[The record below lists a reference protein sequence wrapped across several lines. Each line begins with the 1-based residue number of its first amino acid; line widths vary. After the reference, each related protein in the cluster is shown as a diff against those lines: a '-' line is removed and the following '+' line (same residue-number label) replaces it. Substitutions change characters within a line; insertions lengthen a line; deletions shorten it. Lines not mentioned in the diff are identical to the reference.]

1 MARSSSMGPR
11 SRLAQIYRQS
21 PITGSDAEIANT
33 HEINRQSAVKTV
45 FVHCFFLA
53 KFGYLQGQV
62 SALDLGKTEAQYHF
76 ATGGNQAAHCAPAQ
90 ISSGGRALQRLLTA
104 SDDLS
109 LEIENL
115 FGNTDDLPVRFNVS
129 DSSAESNGLRRA
141 FVSACNDVVMKARIP
156 FGVVEHIAPH
166 FSAAYRAY
174 KQNGILA
181 INSAIAFQQQE
192 LRRGN
197 DLRITTRAQV
207 IAILETYRQC
217 LSTSMDTYET
227 VQGLDLHDVW
237 MDYANLR

>member
-1 MARSSSMGPR
+1 MGPR
-11 SRLAQIYRQS
+11 SRLSQIYRQT
-21 PITGSDAEIANT
+21 PITGTDADIANT

-45 FVHCFFLA
+45 LVHSFFLA
-53 KFGYLQGQV
+53 KFGYLTGAV
-62 SALDLGKTEAQYHF
+62 TGLSRGKTEAQYHF

-90 ISSGGRALQRLLTA
+90 ISAGGMSLQRLITK

-115 FGNTDDLPVRFNVS
+115 FGNTDDLPVRFNVA
-129 DSSAESNGLRRA
+129 DSSAEGNGMRDA
-141 FVSACNDVVMKARIP
+141 FVSACNEVVMKAKIP

-166 FSAAYRAY
+166 FSNAFRAY
-174 KQNGILA
+174 KQRAMAA
-181 INSAIAFQQQE
+181 IDAAIAFQQME

-197 DLRITTRAQV
+197 DLKVTTRAQV
-207 IAILETYRQC
+207 IAILETYKKS
-217 LSTSMDTYET
+217 LSSSMDTHDS